1 MDRKPEKLV
10 MEMQVWA
17 VYVMEGD
24 VHTGLSLSDDYIV
37 QTFFK
42 NKECAE
48 YVAKV
53 LEDFWEVPHTIMR
66 RIIYVDSIQQ
76 DKVYG
81 AVLYFGDDIY
91 VSDDHVFSTTE
102 DVYKYSVI
110 YQYYKDKGFT
120 EVDDPDDGFDST
132 FDCFAQDYGIYRGDL
147 DSLKEKFN
155 PDICSNS
162 AIFKAPETE

>member
-10 MEMQVWA
+10 MEMEVWA
-17 VYVMEGD
+17 VYAIEDGI
-24 VHTGLSLSDDYIV
+24 HTGFSLSDDYIV

-53 LEDFWEVPHTIMR
+53 LEDFWEVPHIIMR

-91 VSDDHVFSTTE
+91 VYDDHVFSTTE

-110 YQYYKDKGFT
+110 YQYYK
-120 EVDDPDDGFDST
+120 EL
-132 FDCFAQDYGIYRGDL
+132 GDHEMILFYL
-147 DSLKEKFN
+147 DIVIELYEQKEDWQNAYLYLKERVSCTATYQ
-155 PDICSNS
+155 I
-162 AIFKAPETE
+162 

>member
-1 MDRKPEKLV
+1 
-10 MEMQVWA
+10 MEMEVWA
-17 VYVMEGD
+17 VYAMED
-24 VHTGLSLSDDYIV
+24 DIHTGLSLSDDYIV

-53 LEDFWEVPHTIMR
+53 LEDFWEVQHIIMR

-81 AVLYFGDDIY
+81 AVLHFGDDIY

-120 EVDDPDDGFDST
+120 EVDDPNDGFDNT
-132 FDCFAQDYGIYRGDL
+132 FDCLAQDYGIYRGDL

-155 PDICSNS
+155 HDICSNS